1 MEVLRATQESRMYAA
16 IIAVAV
22 CVILLAALWVTPSQ
36 RGVGTHHQLGL
47 PTCGWIV
54 AADIPCP
61 TCGMTTSFA
70 HAVRGHFLQSLFAQP
85 MGLVLAIGTLLT
97 GVIAIFTAVTGR
109 SLALIW
115 MPFCARKY
123 IILLGIFA
131 LLAWGFKILA
141 YRGVF

>member
-1 MEVLRATQESRMYAA
+1 MYAA

-22 CVILLAALWVTPSQ
+22 CVIFLAAAWVTPNQ

-47 PTCGWIV
+47 PTCGWII

-70 HAVRGHFLQSLFAQP
+70 HAVRGQFLQSLFAQP
-85 MGLVLAIGTLLT
+85 MGLVLAIVTFLT
-97 GVIAIFTAVTGR
+97 GIIASITAITGR

-115 MPFCARKY
+115 MPYCARKY

-141 YRGVF
+141 YRGVFS

>member
-1 MEVLRATQESRMYAA
+1 MEVLRATLESRMYAA
-16 IIAVAV
+16 IISVAV
-22 CVILLAALWVTPSQ
+22 SVIFLAAAWVTPND

-47 PTCGWIV
+47 PTCSWIV

-61 TCGMTTSFA
+61 TCGMTTSFS
-70 HAVRGHFLQSLFAQP
+70 HAVRGQFLQSLFTQP
-85 MGLVLAIGTLLT
+85 MGLVIAIGTFLI
-97 GVIAIFTAVTGR
+97 GVIAIFTTITGR

-115 MPFCARKY
+115 MPFCGRKY

-131 LLAWGFKILA
+131 ILAWGFKILD